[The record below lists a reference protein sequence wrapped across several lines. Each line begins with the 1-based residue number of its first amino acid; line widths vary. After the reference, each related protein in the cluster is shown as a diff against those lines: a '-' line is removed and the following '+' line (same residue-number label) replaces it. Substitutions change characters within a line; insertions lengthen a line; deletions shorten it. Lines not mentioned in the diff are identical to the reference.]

1 MKRKKLAINFLNFS
15 DHQIAGA
22 AIFARNLTKGWL
34 GTDTSRYDIYIFH
47 AANIDIKQLFALPT
61 LLNIRYVSVSVK
73 SFWARILY
81 EQVVYPFK
89 LMGFDIYFAPTPVM
103 PLISA
108 YINRGLKHIITI
120 HDMIPFFVKDKYGKG
135 RSHYVKFISVYGAKL
150 ADDVITVSEN
160 SKKDITDLAG
170 IDSQKITVIYNFMP
184 ELTKPGEISY
194 EPFFLTISTIE
205 PGKNI
210 ENTLKGF
217 KLFLDRTNKTGFKF
231 YWIGKIGWGY
241 SPSILNSMISSLG
254 LEKCFLLLGYVNDEQ
269 KSELLSKCCAMIYLS
284 HYEGFGLPVL
294 EALYYNKPAV
304 VSNTSSLPE
313 VIGRA
318 GILCDKENVKD
329 IADALVKVTEQRDT
343 YIEEIPG
350 QLKKFSEFAQVEKF
364 VKILEKGSINV

>member
-22 AIFARNLTKGWL
+22 AIFARNLIRGWL
-34 GTDTSRYDIYIFH
+34 GTDTSSYDVYIFH
-47 AANIDIKQLFALPT
+47 AANIDIKELFGLPT
-61 LLNIRYVSVSVK
+61 LSNIRYVSVSVK

-108 YINRGLKHIITI
+108 YVNRGLKHIITI
-120 HDMIPFFVKDKYGKG
+120 HDMIPFFVPDKYSKG
-135 RSHYVKFISVYGAKL
+135 RSQYVKFISVYGAKL
-150 ADDVITVSEN
+150 ANEVITVSEN
-160 SKKDITDLAG
+160 SKKDIKDIAN
-170 IDSQKITVIYNFMP
+170 IVRDKITVIYNFMP
-184 ELTKPGEISY
+184 ELQKSENISFD
-194 EPFFLTISTIE
+194 PFFVSISTIE

-217 KLFLDRTNKTGFKF
+217 KLFLDRTKRTEFKF

-241 SPSILNSMISSLG
+241 TPSDLTKMIDELG
-254 LEKCFLLLGYVNDEQ
+254 LTEHFFLLGYVSDDR
-269 KSELLSKCCAMIYLS
+269 KSDLLNKCSAMVYLS

-294 EALYYNKPAV
+294 EALYHNKPAV

-313 VIGRA
+313 VIGQA
-318 GILCDKENVKD
+318 GILCDKENVTD
-329 IADALVKVTEQRDT
+329 IADALIKITKQLDAYVR
-343 YIEEIPG
+343 EIPD
-350 QLKKFSEFAQVEKF
+350 QLKKFDEVGQIEKF
-364 VKILEKGSINV
+364 VKILEKSQ

>member
-22 AIFARNLTKGWL
+22 AIFARNLIRGWL
-34 GTDTSRYDIYIFH
+34 GTDTSPYDIYIFH
-47 AANIDIKQLFALPT
+47 AANIDIKELFALPA

-135 RSHYVKFISVYGAKL
+135 RSYYVKFISVYGAKF

-170 IDSQKITVIYNFMP
+170 IDPQKITVIYNFMP

-194 EPFFLTISTIE
+194 EPFFISISTIE

-241 SPSILNSMISSLG
+241 SPAILNSMISSLG

-329 IADALVKVTEQRDT
+329 IADALVKVTERRDT

-364 VKILEKGSINV
+364 VKILEKDQ

>member
-1 MKRKKLAINFLNFS
+1 VKRKKLAINFLNFS

-22 AIFARNLTKGWL
+22 AIFGRNLTRGWL
-34 GTDTSRYDIYIFH
+34 ATDTSGYDIYIFH
-47 AANIDIKQLFALPT
+47 AANIDIKELFGLPT
-61 LLNIRYVSVSVK
+61 LSNIRYVGVSLT
-73 SFWARILY
+73 SFWARIFY
-81 EQVVYPFK
+81 EQVVFPFK

-108 YINRGLKHIITI
+108 YVNRGLQHIVTI

-150 ADDVITVSEN
+150 ANEVITVSEN

-170 IDSQKITVIYNFMP
+170 IDPGKITVIYNFMP
-184 ELTKPGEISY
+184 ELTKTGNISY
-194 EPFFLTISTIE
+194 QPFFISISTIE

-217 KLFLDRTNKTGFKF
+217 KLFLERTKKPGFKF
-231 YWIGKIGWGY
+231 YWVGKIGWGY
-241 SPSILNSMISSLG
+241 SAANLSSMIKALG
-254 LEKCFLLLGYVNDEQ
+254 LEESFVLLGYVNDDQ
-269 KSELLSKCCAMIYLS
+269 KTELLSQCCAMIYLS

-313 VIGRA
+313 VIGQA
-318 GILCDKENVKD
+318 GILCDKENAAD
-329 IADALVKVTEQRDT
+329 IADAMVRITEQLDT
-343 YIEEIPG
+343 YIGEIPS
-350 QLKKFSEFAQVEKF
+350 QLKKFGEGAQVEKF
-364 VKILEKGSINV
+364 IKILEKDR